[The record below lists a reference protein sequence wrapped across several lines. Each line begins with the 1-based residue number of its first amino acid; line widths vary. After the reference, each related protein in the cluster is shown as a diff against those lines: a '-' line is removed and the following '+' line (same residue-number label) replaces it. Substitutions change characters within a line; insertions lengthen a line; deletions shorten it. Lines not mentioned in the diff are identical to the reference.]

1 MAYIGTAG
9 EKLTIEATLV
19 GEFEIETTL
28 GWMTQHFTIY
38 SFKDDSGSKLIWK
51 TSSVLKTKENKDGN
65 CYYIQKGD
73 RVKITGTVKEHST
86 YKGEEQTVLQR
97 VKVNEVIKK
106 TLSYEEKKSIRQN
119 EQLQSLKGKD
129 FVWEMPYKQYKEHY
143 SDCETI
149 YGSYD
154 DHSREAGYG
163 QYIPASIKVIIREG
177 RLKNSGV
184 RGKHFL
190 GFELEDVKTKER
202 ISYRAVSEENALRR
216 AIKEFPD
223 NEWSVTKIYR

>member
-1 MAYIGTAG
+1 MAYVGAVGDKVTV
-9 EKLTIEATLV
+9 EVTLV
-19 GEFEIETTL
+19 GEFNFETTI
-28 GWMTQHFTIY
+28 GWMTQHCTIY
-38 SFKDDSGSKLIWK
+38 SFEDGDGNKLIWK
-51 TSSVLKTKENKDGN
+51 TSSVLKTKEDKNGD
-65 CYYIQKGD
+65 CYYIQKND
-73 RVKITGTVKEHST
+73 KVKIAGTIKEHST

-97 VKVNEVIKK
+97 VKVSEVIKK
-106 TLSYEEKKSIRQN
+106 ALTYEDKKSLRQN
-119 EQLQSLKGKD
+119 EQLQSLKGQD
-129 FVWEMPYKQYKEHY
+129 FIWEMPYKQYKDHY
-143 SDCETI
+143 SDCETL

-216 AIKEFPD
+216 ARKEFPD
-223 NEWSVTKIYR
+223 NEWSVIKVY

>member
-19 GEFEIETTL
+19 GEFEFETTL

-38 SFKDDSGSKLIWK
+38 SFRDDGGSKLIWK
-51 TSSVLKTKENKDGN
+51 TSSVLKTKEDKDGN

-86 YKGEEQTVLQR
+86 YKDEEQTVLQR

-129 FVWEMPYKQYKEHY
+129 FIWEMPYKQYKEHY

-190 GFELEDVKTKER
+190 SFVLESAATNDR
-202 ISYRAVSEENALRR
+202 ASYKAVSEENALRR
-216 AIKEFPD
+216 ARKEFPD
-223 NEWSVTKIYR
+223 IEWKVAKIY